1 MNTQVNGCIGWMSI
15 GIFIVIVGAI
25 FAFFR
30 YIISNKKNISVQ
42 KKLLFIPPV
51 FICGFILYLIG
62 YYEVGTKEQLVTLV
76 SRSFISATRMFFSFS
91 DVSGIR
97 MSLRESQYFML
108 IFSIVNLF
116 ALLVSF
122 VVVLQLLGNK
132 VYYWFKYYLSHPKKC
147 YIFFDI
153 SDASIALAKNI
164 LKKNKEAFVIFI
176 RKRIYA
182 IDDDK
187 CESYFEYQEELLR
200 IGEIRK
206 TNAIIIEREYS
217 DTSSLSEI
225 GVKRLFKHAEK
236 CELFFL
242 SDEEND
248 NIRLALSIIKHKQ
261 EDISLGK
268 TKIVSHILYS
278 SEQNEKSFF
287 KYASKHH
294 NKNNRISFINQ
305 SQLSALRL
313 INVHP
318 PVEYIKID
326 DSKAIALEDFNVMI
340 LGFGEIG
347 QYSLRYLIEQ
357 GQFVGSTFHASVIDE
372 NMDGILG
379 LFNERYPAIKD
390 NYSIDY
396 RGLRKNSA
404 EYFDYIYSHI
414 SNMKYIV
421 VAYGN
426 DKVNIDTAIELK
438 DILIKRGLD
447 IPIFVNIKKDDN
459 MLMTSVFGK
468 INEDKETGS
477 INICS
482 TNDKGETNCT
492 INIFGMNKN
501 IFSYENIIDDNT
513 IQKAMQVNKI
523 YGREN
528 WENLNAMKKISNISV
543 ALHLQ
548 TKLKLLCITKEEV
561 KDYHDKKTF
570 IKSIDNEKRTN
581 LAITEHLRWNATY
594 FVYGWQKGADR
605 DDEKEYHICL
615 VPWDELPNVGEQ
627 YQGYDFDNVDGIYD
641 LCTK

>member
-1 MNTQVNGCIGWMSI
+1 V
-15 GIFIVIVGAI
+15 
-25 FAFFR
+25 
-30 YIISNKKNISVQ
+30 
-42 KKLLFIPPV
+42 
-51 FICGFILYLIG
+51 IG
-62 YYEVGTKEQLVTLV
+62 YYDVGTKEQLVTLV
-76 SRSFISATRMFFSFS
+76 SRSFISAIRMFFSFS

-97 MSLRESQYFML
+97 MSLRENQYFML

-116 ALLVSF
+116 ALLISF
-122 VVVLQLLGNK
+122 VVVLQLFGNK
-132 VYYWFKYYLSHPKKC
+132 VYYWLKYHFSHPDKC

-153 SDASIALAKNI
+153 CDESIALAKNI
-164 LKKNKEAFVIFI
+164 LKKNDKAFVLFL

-187 CESYFEYQEELLR
+187 CESYLEYQEELLR

-217 DTSSLSEI
+217 EASSLSEI
-225 GVKRLFKHAEK
+225 GVKRLFKHADK

-242 SDEEND
+242 SSEENN
-248 NIRLALSIIKHKQ
+248 NIRLALSINDQKKKN
-261 EDISLGK
+261 ESMKEKK
-268 TKIVSHILYS
+268 TVYHVLYS
-278 SEQNEKSFF
+278 SEQNEKLFF
-287 KYASKHH
+287 QYASKHH
-294 NKNNRISFINQ
+294 DKNNRISFINQ

-318 PVEYIKID
+318 PVKYIKID
-326 DSKAIALEDFNVMI
+326 NTKAIALEDFNVMI

-357 GQFVGSTFHASVIDE
+357 GQFVGSTFHAIVIDE
-372 NMDGILG
+372 KMDSIIG

-396 RGLRKNSA
+396 KGLKKNSA
-404 EYFDYIYSHI
+404 EYFDYINSHI
-414 SNMKYIV
+414 ANMKYIV

-438 DILIKRGLD
+438 DILVKRGLN
-447 IPIFVNIKKDDN
+447 IPIFVNIKEDDN
-459 MLMTSVFGK
+459 LLITSVFGEITK
-468 INEDKETGS
+468 DKETGS
-477 INICS
+477 INICN

-501 IFSYENIIDDNT
+501 IFSYENVIDDDT
-513 IQKAMQVNKI
+513 IKKAKQVNKI
-523 YGREN
+523 YGKDN
-528 WENLNAMKKISNISV
+528 WESLNAMKKISNISV

-548 TKLKLLCITKEEV
+548 TKLKLLGITKEIV
-561 KDYHDKKTF
+561 KDYHDKMTF
-570 IKSIDNEKRTN
+570 IQSLDNERRTN

-594 FVYGWQKGADR
+594 FVYGWQKGFR
-605 DDEKEYHICL
+605 NDEKECHNCL
-615 VPWDELPNVGEQ
+615 VPWEELPNVGEQ
-627 YQGYDFDNVDGIYD
+627 YQGYDFNNIDGIYD